1 MGGLRH
7 FLLTTVSVAALST
20 SALAADIPARMPVKA
35 PPPVVVV
42 SNWAGFYIGVNAGVA
57 WNHAEFTDLGA
68 VGFAQPFGFPIGT
81 KYWSPNKAG
90 FTGGGQIGY
99 NLQSGNIVYGVEA
112 DLNFVSNKAS
122 ATLPAGAVAG
132 TVITTSKLDWMGTVR
147 GRLGVALSPTL
158 LYVTGGWA
166 FAHFEDTWTAPGV
179 VPGGA
184 DKTRSGWTVGG
195 GIEHMFARNWT
206 AKVEVLYADFGKW
219 DGFLNAFG
227 STYRTRFEHEIL
239 TVRGGLNYKW

>member
-1 MGGLRH
+1 MGGLRGY
-7 FLLTTVSVAALST
+7 LLVTVSATALST
-20 SALAADIPARMPVKA
+20 SALAADLRMPVKA
-35 PPPVVVV
+35 APPVVPVW
-42 SNWAGFYIGVNAGVA
+42 SWAGFYIGANAGVA

-68 VGFAQPFGFPIGT
+68 VAFFQPFGFPNGT
-81 KYWSPNKAG
+81 TYWSPKKAG

-99 NLQSGNIVYGVEA
+99 NFQSGNIVYGVEA

-122 ATLPAGAVAG
+122 ATIPAGFVAG
-132 TVITTSKLDWMGTVR
+132 TIITSSKLDWMGTVR
-147 GRLGVALSPTL
+147 GRLGVTLSPTL
-158 LYVTGGWA
+158 LYVTGGGA

-179 VPGGA
+179 VVPGSVS
-184 DKTRSGWTVGG
+184 KTRAGWTVGG

-206 AKVEVLYADFGKW
+206 AKIEALYADFGRW

-227 STYRTRFEHEIL
+227 STYRTRFEHEVL